1 MYFQRGSLVNGPYP
15 PASSTPQTW
24 DPVAVLELY
33 NPEKPGITCPGIAK
47 RSGKRCLKSPARHKV
62 DHALGILR
70 GLANNITTTKAAE
83 SPELGKAANILL
95 CHCHIGD
102 LEAILCQWRCSLHT
116 WDTKND
122 KSTCSAT
129 NAEGHNDIPPWGN
142 YAQKETFTL
151 INQICSE
158 NNQRQKEMIDLLSTE
173 RLRMEEERK
182 RTEERIRM
190 DEQRR
195 REELLR
201 IEEERKNFAEW
212 LRMEDERRRKEE
224 EELRRREEE
233 NRRFAEWLRM
243 EDQRIRYAEFERA
256 EQERR
261 WKEEQRREEEELMRK
276 KEEQRRKEE
285 EERRRKE
292 EEDRKRREDEER
304 IQKEKEEARRKE
316 DEERRRE
323 EERKQKE
330 ENEARER
337 AFRER
342 VRLAREKAEREAKEK
357 AEREAREW
365 RSSWNR
371 YARAWN
377 SGFGMDPEGIAW
389 PVKSGRRSDVNEA
402 NVKLFF
408 AKAPPDKLVNTGEN
422 RFQFINTQNKRWH
435 TDKVMQRFGSEVI
448 HGPGRDALNTVAMV
462 MIELRQEAQRNR

>member
-15 PASSTPQTW
+15 SSTPQTW
-24 DPVAVLELY
+24 DPVAVLGLY
-33 NPEKPGITCPGIAK
+33 NHEKPGITCPGTAK
-47 RSGKRCLKSPARHKV
+47 RSGQRCRISPARHKV

-70 GLANNITTTKAAE
+70 GLANNITTAKAAE
-83 SPELGKAANILL
+83 SPELCKAANILL
-95 CHCHIGD
+95 CYCHISDVEG
-102 LEAILCQWRCSLHT
+102 ILCQWRCSLNN

-122 KSTCSAT
+122 KKSACSAT
-129 NAEGHNDIPPWGN
+129 NAGGHSNIPPWEN
-142 YAQKETFTL
+142 YAHKETYTL

-158 NNQRQKEMIDLLSTE
+158 NNQRQKEMIDLLSAE

-195 REELLR
+195 HEELLR
-201 IEEERKNFAEW
+201 IEEERKKYAEW
-212 LRMEDERRRKEE
+212 VRIEDERRKKEE
-224 EELRRREEE
+224 EELRRREEDQ
-233 NRRFAEWLRM
+233 RIFAEWLRM
-243 EDQRIRYAEFERA
+243 EDQRIRIAEFMRA
-256 EQERR
+256 EDERR
-261 WKEEQRREEEELMRK
+261 WKEEQKRQEEELMRK

-292 EEDRKRREDEER
+292 EEDRKRREEEER

-316 DEERRRE
+316 EEERRRE

-377 SGFGMDPEGIAW
+377 SGFGMDPEGIVW

-408 AKAPPDKLVNTGEN
+408 SKAPPDWLVNTGED
-422 RFQFINTQNKRWH
+422 RFKFINTENKRWH
-435 TDKVMQRFGSEVI
+435 TDKVMQRFGSDVV
-448 HGPGRDALNTVAMV
+448 HGPGREALNTVAMV
-462 MIELRQEAQRNR
+462 MIELRREAQRNR